1 MSAAW
6 RNAAIHPLDPRVHD
20 HMQVP
25 LELTFRK
32 VEPTVVLERYIRSQV
47 SKLHRFSQDIVGC
60 RVVVERRE
68 EHQRAGNPF
77 HVRVEVSLPPGKYL
91 VAAKEPMD
99 HEMHAPLRTVIRST
113 FAAMERQVK
122 DAVALRRGDVKT
134 HDEPRA
140 TVVRL
145 FPGEGYGFLQTHDGR
160 DLYFHRNAVLH
171 GDFERLTVGAEVR
184 FEETAGEQGP
194 QASTVQLVAK
204 QAAAP
209 APEAIPPIPKP
220 KRHPPRRT

>member
-1 MSAAW
+1 
-6 RNAAIHPLDPRVHD
+6 
-20 HMQVP
+20 MQVP

-32 VEPTVVLERYIRSQV
+32 VEPTQVLERYIRGQV
-47 SKLHRFSQDIVGC
+47 SKLHRFSRDIVGC

-122 DAVALRRGDVKT
+122 DVVELRRGDVKT
-134 HDEPRA
+134 HEGPRA
-140 TVVRL
+140 MVVRI
-145 FPGEGYGFLQTHDGR
+145 FPEQGYGFLQTADGR

-171 GDFERLTVGAEVR
+171 DDFDHLAAGTEVR
-184 FEETAGEQGP
+184 FEETEGEQGP
-194 QASTVQLVAK
+194 QASTVQIVAK
-204 QAAAP
+204 QAATP
-209 APEAIPPIPKP
+209 APDAVPPTP
-220 KRHPPRRT
+220 KRSRRPRKT